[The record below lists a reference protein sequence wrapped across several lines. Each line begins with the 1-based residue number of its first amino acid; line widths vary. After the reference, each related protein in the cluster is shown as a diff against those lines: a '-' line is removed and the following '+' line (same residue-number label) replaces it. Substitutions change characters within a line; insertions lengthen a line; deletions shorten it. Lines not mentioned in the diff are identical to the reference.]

1 MTRARPRKFAQ
12 SFTAKAT
19 TTDQDQVLPARG
31 RLFSR
36 YYLPACYQIYRQWHR
51 MGPAG
56 HGWAAAWHPHCLR
69 SLAQIN
75 CHPTWSNPD
84 ILEDEVWA
92 DPKRRVLAGWAERAG
107 LHHPISAFPGPTWGC
122 WEGFIRRLGPS
133 RSSRNH
139 HPSTT
144 CARGDWHGVTAQSWL
159 PVLAR
164 QGNLPMR
171 SWNTNS
177 SFPPSL
183 TEAKSL
189 LRSLLRTK

>member
-1 MTRARPRKFAQ
+1 MLQESLRWDGGISAHPPCQGAGVGHVPAWRSMIRRASGGEVDLEGHVQGVRGIHRITRGEGMTRARPRKFAQ

-122 WEGFIRRLGPS
+122 
-133 RSSRNH
+133 
-139 HPSTT
+139 
-144 CARGDWHGVTAQSWL
+144 
-159 PVLAR
+159 
-164 QGNLPMR
+164 
-171 SWNTNS
+171 
-177 SFPPSL
+177 
-183 TEAKSL
+183 
-189 LRSLLRTK
+189 